1 MAGSRQE
8 EQRVLRA
15 APFEIDLEH
24 HEATVEVGSER
35 HTLVL
40 TLTEFKLLA
49 QLARAPRRVFS
60 RAELMATCLPEGD
73 ALERTVDSHVSK
85 LRKKLDDLGVQG
97 VPASVRGVGYK
108 LWSGD

>member
-1 MAGSRQE
+1 M
-8 EQRVLRA
+8 
-15 APFEIDLEH
+15 
-24 HEATVEVGSER
+24 
-35 HTLVL
+35 
-40 TLTEFKLLA
+40 
-49 QLARAPRRVFS
+49 FS

-108 LWSGD
+108 LWSGE